1 MMADVVQP
9 SFEPILEVDNVTVRR
24 NKADVIKDV
33 NLVIHRGEFV
43 GIVGPNGGGKSTLM
57 QSVLGILRPVSGRIQ
72 LAGGPPQSR
81 QAFGKIAW
89 VSQAAAH
96 IPKNIRL
103 TVRELVSL
111 GLLNHKNWFIPG
123 RSAAS
128 AQTDRA
134 IEMVGLTHLADRDV
148 NNLSGGERQ
157 RAVIARA
164 LASEAEFL
172 LLDEPMVGM
181 DRTSRHALLKL
192 LDDFCHNHNKTILM
206 ISHDVAAMRQTAH
219 RMIYLEE
226 QVLFDGPPPNF
237 PSLEEIARLRGIQD
251 VHGSHHYDHSAE
263 HCGGGDHAWP
273 ASVIIQKEDE

>member
-1 MMADVVQP
+1 MGDVVQP
-9 SFEPILEVDNVTVRR
+9 SLQPILEVENVTVRR
-24 NKADVIKDV
+24 NKTDVIKDV
-33 NLVIHRGEFV
+33 SLAIYPGEFL
-43 GIVGPNGGGKSTLM
+43 GMVGPNGGGKSTLM
-57 QSVLGILRPVSGRIQ
+57 QTVLGILRPRSGRIQ
-72 LAGGPPQSR
+72 LAGGPLNSK

-96 IPKNIRL
+96 LPKNIRL

-111 GLLNHKNWFIPG
+111 GLLNRKNCFFPW
-123 RSAAS
+123 RSS
-128 AQTDRA
+128 PKRVNEV

-181 DRTSRHALLKL
+181 DRASRYALLKL
-192 LDDFCHNHNKTILM
+192 LDGFCHDHNKTILM

-219 RMIYLEE
+219 RMVYLEE
-226 QVLFDGPPPNF
+226 RIWFDGPPPNF
-237 PSLEEIARLRGIQD
+237 PSLEEIARLRGIED
-251 VHGSHHYDHSAE
+251 VHGGHHYDHAAE
-263 HCGGGDHAWP
+263 HCGGGDH
-273 ASVIIQKEDE
+273 SMDVQVGRVEEVE

>member
-1 MMADVVQP
+1 MMADVVQ
-9 SFEPILEVDNVTVRR
+9 SSLEPILKVDNVTVRR
-24 NKADVIKDV
+24 NKTDVIKDV

-96 IPKNIRL
+96 LPKNIRL

-123 RSAAS
+123 RSAS

-226 QVLFDGPPPNF
+226 RVLFDGPPPNF

-251 VHGSHHYDHSAE
+251 VHGGHHYDHSAE